1 MNKLKYKVDKILKNQ
16 LISVQ
21 INLLN
26 ECTSRCKSC
35 RRYTWP
41 KDKLNFDDVKRI
53 VKFLHNK
60 YEIESI
66 LFSGGDPVC
75 YDELDKVIEY
85 CCSLGVHTAC
95 ITTLIT
101 EDEHIKDALKKTDRL
116 FVSFDAFDREKYK
129 IVRGV
134 DGSEVVKENLR
145 SLNALRKRNG
155 KEKIRLSMTVGKLN
169 LDQVEKVYAF
179 CKENDLSLNF
189 YLLHTWDDLMMSK
202 DDLKLFFDMMKK
214 ISEENY
220 ITTNAG
226 SFFEKEDQLKE
237 SFDCYIP
244 RITCAINADGN
255 VFPCCKLFDENNFY
269 KDQLKYSYGNV
280 LNEDMN
286 EVFSRRLTIKY
297 PLKCSNCKSCL
308 PQYISPINFM
318 DDLYKHKDDAIF
330 M

>member
-41 KDKLNFDDVKRI
+41 KDKLGFEDVKRI

-85 CCSLGVHTAC
+85 CGSLGVHTAC

-101 EDEHIKDALKKTDRL
+101 EDEHIKDALAKTDRL
-116 FVSFDAFDREKYK
+116 FVSFDAFDKEKYK
-129 IVRGV
+129 EVRGV

-145 SLNALRKRNG
+145 SINVLRKKNG
-155 KEKIRLSMTVGKLN
+155 KEKIRLSMTVGRLN

-179 CKENDLSLNF
+179 CKENDLNLNF
-189 YLLHTWDDLMMSK
+189 YLLHTWDDLMMSN
-202 DDLKLFFDMMKK
+202 DDIDLFFGMMKK

-220 ITTNAG
+220 IVTNAG

>member
-1 MNKLKYKVDKILKNQ
+1 MNKLKYKVDKILNNQ

-53 VKFLHNK
+53 VKFLYDK
-60 YEIESI
+60 YKIESI

-85 CCSLGVHTAC
+85 CNSLGVHTAC

-101 EDEHIKDALKKTDRL
+101 EDENIKDALTKTDRL

-145 SLNALRKRNG
+145 SINVLRKRM
-155 KEKIRLSMTVGKLN
+155 EKKR
-169 LDQVEKVYAF
+169 
-179 CKENDLSLNF
+179 
-189 YLLHTWDDLMMSK
+189 
-202 DDLKLFFDMMKK
+202 
-214 ISEENY
+214 
-220 ITTNAG
+220 
-226 SFFEKEDQLKE
+226 
-237 SFDCYIP
+237 
-244 RITCAINADGN
+244 
-255 VFPCCKLFDENNFY
+255 
-269 KDQLKYSYGNV
+269 
-280 LNEDMN
+280 
-286 EVFSRRLTIKY
+286 
-297 PLKCSNCKSCL
+297 
-308 PQYISPINFM
+308 
-318 DDLYKHKDDAIF
+318 
-330 M
+330 